1 MRKEHSRDAPFVWPL
16 RVYWEDTD
24 GGGVV
29 YHARYLNFFERART
43 ELIRSRGIDQ
53 MALKEQHNLIW
64 VVLEMNVRF
73 AKAARLDDVLQVSAA
88 FDWMRGVRQGI
99 GQRMT
104 READG
109 ALIASAD
116 VTAVMLQ
123 ADTLRP
129 VRMPGWIKRT
139 MGLEGI

>member
-1 MRKEHSRDAPFVWPL
+1 MTDNPTQAPFSWPV

-64 VVLEMNVRF
+64 VVLEMNIRF
-73 AKAARLDDVLQVSAA
+73 VKAAKLDDELMVSAA
-88 FDWMRGVRQGI
+88 FEWMRGARQGI
-99 GQRMT
+99 AQRMT
-104 READG
+104 RKDDG
-109 ALIASAD
+109 ALVASAD
-116 VTAVMLQ
+116 VTAAMLR

-129 VRMPGWIKRT
+129 VRMPDWIKNK
-139 MGLEGI
+139 MGL